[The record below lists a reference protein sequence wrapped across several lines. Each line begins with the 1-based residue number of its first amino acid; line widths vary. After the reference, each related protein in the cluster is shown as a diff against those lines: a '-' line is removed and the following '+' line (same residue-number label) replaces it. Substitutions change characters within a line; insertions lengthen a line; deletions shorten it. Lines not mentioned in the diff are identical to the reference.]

1 MSRTPLKDRT
11 LPAYTRREDMANM
24 ITHIVGGAIGAAV
37 LVLAVV
43 LAALHHN
50 PWGVVGGSIYGFSM
64 VALYT
69 VSSVYHGLRPGMA
82 KKVMQVIDHC
92 TIYFLIAGTY
102 TPISLAAIR
111 RVNPAVGWVL
121 FGVVW
126 GVSALGITFNAI
138 DLKKYKRFSMIC
150 YIALGWCVVLTIR
163 PLIEAITWHGFAYL
177 AGGGI
182 AYTVGAILYV
192 IGGKGGHRYMHSVFH
207 LFVVAASV
215 LHFICIFFYVIRR

>member
-43 LAALHHN
+43 IAALHQN

-92 TIYFLIAGTY
+92 TIYLLIAGTY
-102 TPISLAAIR
+102 TPILLSAIR
-111 RVNPAVGWVL
+111 PMFPVLAWVI
-121 FGVVW
+121 FGVEWGLVAFAVVFTAIDHHKYGKPAMACYIGMGW
-126 GVSALGITFNAI
+126 CIILAVRATVQAMGMAGFLWLVAGGVS
-138 DLKKYKRFSMIC
+138 
-150 YIALGWCVVLTIR
+150 
-163 PLIEAITWHGFAYL
+163 
-177 AGGGI
+177 
-182 AYTVGAILYV
+182 YTVGAVLY
-192 IGGKGGHRYMHSVFH
+192 GLGKKKPVCHTVFH
-207 LFVVAASV
+207 VFVDLGSV
-215 LHFICIFFYVIRR
+215 LQAVCILFYVL

>member
-43 LAALHHN
+43 IAALHQN
-50 PWGVVGGSIYGFSM
+50 PWGVVSGSIYGFSM

-92 TIYFLIAGTY
+92 TIYLLIAGTY
-102 TPISLAAIR
+102 TPILLSAIR
-111 RVNPAVGWVL
+111 PMYPVLAWVI
-121 FGVVW
+121 FGVEWGLVAFAVVFTAIDHHKYGKLSMACYIGMGW
-126 GVSALGITFNAI
+126 CIILAVRATVQALGLAGFLWLVAGGVS
-138 DLKKYKRFSMIC
+138 
-150 YIALGWCVVLTIR
+150 
-163 PLIEAITWHGFAYL
+163 
-177 AGGGI
+177 
-182 AYTVGAILYV
+182 YTVGAVLYGLGSKKPV
-192 IGGKGGHRYMHSVFH
+192 YHTVFH
-207 LFVVAASV
+207 LFVDLGSILQAV
-215 LHFICIFFYVIRR
+215 CILFYVL